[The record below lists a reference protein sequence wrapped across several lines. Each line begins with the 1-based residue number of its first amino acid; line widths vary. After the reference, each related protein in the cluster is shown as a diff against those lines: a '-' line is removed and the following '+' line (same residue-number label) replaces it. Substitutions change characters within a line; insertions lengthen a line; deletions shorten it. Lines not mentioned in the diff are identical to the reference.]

1 MVCKNCGK
9 EIEWYRGRPRVY
21 CDSKCLDEYRIKY
34 KKNLYREKHPPKT
47 IICITCFRSFIG
59 NRKYCSKLCYPN
71 TKINGSIW
79 YKIQRFEK
87 LKKELIDIG
96 YNTSNHS

>member
-21 CDSKCLDEYRIKY
+21 CDRKCNSEHNKKY
-34 KKNLYREKHPPKT
+34 QKDWYREKNPPKT
-47 IICITCFRSFIG
+47 NICITCSRSFIG
-59 NRKYCSKLCYPN
+59 NRKYCSKPCYPN
-71 TKINGSIW
+71 SRINGSIW
-79 YKIQRFEK
+79 YKINKFKK
-87 LKKELIDIG
+87 LKKELEDIG